1 MQHCTILFFFF
12 VTLNNSLKAK
22 LLKRAIFF
30 YGETSRFD
38 SRCGASSG
46 MCGHREFTTI
56 PLLPGTPRAE
66 GPGLG
71 EEWVHRLGL
80 AGSLFFVFVFF
91 FLKQDVVCPVAL
103 LEFSALS
110 RVVSRFGLTVTEER
124 DVVSVVSG
132 SVVRTGDRIR
142 SVRVTLCI

>member
-1 MQHCTILFFFF
+1 M
-12 VTLNNSLKAK
+12 
-22 LLKRAIFF
+22 
-30 YGETSRFD
+30 
-38 SRCGASSG
+38 
-46 MCGHREFTTI
+46 
-56 PLLPGTPRAE
+56 
-66 GPGLG
+66 
-71 EEWVHRLGL
+71 
-80 AGSLFFVFVFF
+80 
-91 FLKQDVVCPVAL
+91 VCPVAL